1 MKLIYKVA
9 IIIFIIASFYQ
20 QKEVMELTETSNKPK
35 TENQIINIV
44 LPKSSFGELEQIPK
58 NHRAIVVA
66 IAMTE
71 SCSSYIVKH
80 PDKNTKGI
88 GGIKTTQWCLKS
100 DINSLQAIDEI
111 ITKLEEQD
119 KTTYEIIKFYKGAK
133 KNLKSTEQCYDLYL
147 RLKNIL

>member
-1 MKLIYKVA
+1 VKPIYKIILVA
-9 IIIFIIASFYQ
+9 LIVVSYYQ
-20 QKEVMELTETSNKPK
+20 NKSINELKESANK
-35 TENQIINIV
+35 TENINIFI
-44 LPKSSFGELEQIPK
+44 PKSSFGELEQIQK
-58 NHRAIVVA
+58 NHRALVVA

-71 SCSSYIVKH
+71 SNSSYSVRH

-100 DINSLQAIDEI
+100 DVNSLRAIDEI

-133 KNLKSTEQCYDLYL
+133 TNMKSTEQCYDLYR
-147 RLKNIL
+147 RLKNII